1 MDPKNSGAFQ
11 FLPII
16 AAGVKAAGY
25 DVPTPIQAQ
34 TIPLIQNGKDVIAL
48 APDGKGKT
56 VALVLA
62 ILQRLLPGQRGF
74 ARAVIISPAAG
85 TVEKTCDVISRL
97 GNKAG
102 IQCTAI
108 YGEGN
113 AAFQAKELKRKPEII
128 VGCPDRIL
136 NSLWKGKLNLSEL
149 EILAIDDGD
158 RMFSLGFW
166 PDIFNILACRVNR
179 CQTLLFSATMPENL
193 RRLTRQFLSD
203 PVTVTADTSLPVKAL
218 PKPAVSAPQVL
229 KTAMLKGIAGKIKT
243 DAILVFTRTRQSA
256 ERVAKQVTTSGYQV
270 LALQGKL
277 SKYQKSAAFK
287 GLPAGAVIILVV
299 FGTPTMGADVS
310 SIFRLIND
318 RKQGDAAA
326 HVGSTGRLD
335 KNGDTLTLVTRANAV
350 NIHAL
355 EQLLEAPLIQF
366 PL

>member
-11 FLPII
+11 LPPVI
-16 AAGVKAAGY
+16 AAGATAAGY

-34 TIPLIQNGKDVIAL
+34 AIPLIQNGKDLIAL
-48 APDGKGKT
+48 APDGTGKT

-62 ILQRLLPGQRGF
+62 VLQRLLPGQRGF
-74 ARAVIISPAAG
+74 ARAVIISPTAKTA
-85 TVEKTCDVISRL
+85 ERTCDIINRL

-102 IQCTAI
+102 ILCMAI

-136 NSLWKGKLNLSEL
+136 NSLWKGKLNLSNL

-158 RMFSLGFW
+158 RMFGLGFW

-179 CQTLLFSATMPENL
+179 CQALLFSAAMPENL
-193 RRLTRQFLSD
+193 RKLSRQFLNS
-203 PVTVTADTSLPVKAL
+203 PVTVTADTQLPVKVL
-218 PKPAVSAPQVL
+218 PKQAAPVPQVL
-229 KTAMLKGIAGKIKT
+229 KTALLKGITGKIKT

-256 ERVAKQVTTSGYQV
+256 ERVTKQVTAAGYQV

-287 GLPAGAVIILVV
+287 NLPAGVMIILVV
-299 FGTPTMGADVS
+299 FGTPTVGVDVS

-318 RKQGDAAA
+318 RKQGDAAG

-335 KNGDTLTLVTRANAV
+335 KNGDTLTLVTRANAM

-355 EQLLEAPLIQF
+355 EQLLEAPLEQF
-366 PL
+366 SL

>member
-1 MDPKNSGAFQ
+1 MDLKNSGAFQ

-25 DVPTPIQAQ
+25 DVLTPIQTQA
-34 TIPLIQNGKDVIAL
+34 IPMIQNGKDVVAL
-48 APDGKGKT
+48 APDGTGKT

-62 ILQRLLPGQRGF
+62 VLQRLIPGQRGF
-74 ARAVIISPAAG
+74 ARAVIISPAAN
-85 TVEKTCDVISRL
+85 TVEKTCDIINRF

-113 AAFQAKELKRKPEII
+113 AVFQAKELKRKPEII

-158 RMFSLGFW
+158 RMFGLGFW
-166 PDIFNILACRVNR
+166 PDIFNILACRVKR
-179 CQTLLFSATMPENL
+179 SQTLLFSATIPENL
-193 RRLTRQFLSD
+193 RRLTRQFLND
-203 PVTVTADTSLPVKAL
+203 PVTITADTVLPVKAP
-218 PKPAVSAPQVL
+218 PKPAVTVPQVL
-229 KTAMLKGIAGKIKT
+229 KTAMLKGITGKIKT

-256 ERVAKQVTTSGYQV
+256 ERVAKQVTTAGYQV

-287 GLPAGAVIILVV
+287 GLPAGTVIILVV

-310 SIFRLIND
+310 NIFRIIND
-318 RKQGDAAA
+318 RKQGDAAG

-355 EQLLEAPLIQF
+355 EQLLEVPLVQF